1 MKESELL
8 KRIRVMMVII
18 MIGLFIS
25 GVTAFPLETE
35 LVWLS
40 GLFGDMPIIGP
51 WLHKIS
57 EALVQTNGTYPFLAY
72 GTDWLAFAHIILAV
86 LFIGPYIDPV
96 KNKWVIQ
103 FGIIA
108 CLGVL
113 PLALLAGPIRGIPF
127 YWQLIDS
134 SFGVLGI
141 IPLLFALKW
150 VRYLES
156 EGSRYSGRES
166 Q

>member
-1 MKESELL
+1 M
-8 KRIRVMMVII
+8 
-18 MIGLFIS
+18 
-25 GVTAFPLETE
+25 
-35 LVWLS
+35 
-40 GLFGDMPIIGP
+40 
-51 WLHKIS
+51 
-57 EALVQTNGTYPFLAY
+57 
-72 GTDWLAFAHIILAV
+72 